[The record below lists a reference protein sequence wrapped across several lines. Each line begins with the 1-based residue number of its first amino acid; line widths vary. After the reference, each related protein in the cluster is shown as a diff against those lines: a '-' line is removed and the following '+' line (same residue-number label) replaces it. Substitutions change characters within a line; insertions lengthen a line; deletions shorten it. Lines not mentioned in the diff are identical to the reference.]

1 MANNLWNMELEL
13 KALKT
18 ILTPDSEWSRK
29 LFGACKADH
38 FYHRHT
44 RELYDL
50 VKEIQ
55 DAGNLEIPS
64 HRFLLEDG
72 RLDPSVRDML
82 VSSFADL
89 PLVES
94 QGDFDY
100 LVGQLNGLTKL
111 RALYQAAQQA
121 GTDILEGPDGES
133 KVRDVIDKLGEKL
146 IAADDREDLTTQV
159 VLGRG
164 YNVTAELSYQRIM
177 SGLPDTA
184 QIKTGF
190 KEFDTRTGGHRRTNL
205 VIVGAG
211 SGHGK
216 SLFALNLM
224 IRQYRLGYNVV
235 LVSYEMTED
244 EVLIRILACISEVDM
259 NKIQTQ
265 TCTPRE
271 IERVE
276 AAYREFLLLGHQ
288 RGNHYTII
296 CPKDETTVPEIG
308 FRVKALKP
316 DSLILDYINLLAS
329 SGGAGGQTAQWQ
341 ELGDISRDAK
351 LLANKLDC
359 VVYLLAQIDDTY
371 NLRYS
376 KAIKDHANFVMGW
389 ILDEQARVERMI
401 NIQQMKARNAPC
413 YPWSLGER
421 YDIAQFRDPGQGDR
435 TDWPEGRQLIELME
449 RCREAGLIPDVIG
462 TPQPVYGEKPLI
474 EAPAQAGHIVL
485 DEIAPRALIEITEDE
500 SL

>member
-18 ILTPDSEWSRK
+18 ISTPDSEWSRK
-29 LFGACKADH
+29 MFAAMKADH

-44 RELYDL
+44 QDVFGL

-55 DAGNLEIPS
+55 ETGALEIPS
-64 HRFLLEDG
+64 HQFLLEDQ
-72 RLDPSVRDML
+72 RIDTSVRDLL
-82 VSSFADL
+82 VSSFAAM
-89 PLVES
+89 PVVAS

-100 LVGQLNGLTKL
+100 LVGQLTGLSKL
-111 RALYQAAQQA
+111 RAIYQAAQQA
-121 GTDILEGPDGES
+121 GSQILEGPGGES
-133 KVRDVIDKLGEKL
+133 AVQQVIDQLGEKL

-159 VLGRG
+159 TLGRG

-184 QIKTGF
+184 QLKTGF
-190 KEFDTRTGGHRRTNL
+190 KEFDARTGGHRRTNL
-205 VIVGAG
+205 VIIGAG

-216 SLFALNLM
+216 SLYALNLM

-244 EVLIRILACISEVDM
+244 EVMIRILSNISEVEM

-265 TCTPRE
+265 TCTPRD
-271 IERVE
+271 IQRVE
-276 AAYREFLLLGHQ
+276 AAYREFLLLGHD

-329 SGGAGGQTAQWQ
+329 SGGGSGSAQWQ
-341 ELGDISRDAK
+341 ELGDIARDAK
-351 LLANKLDC
+351 LLANKLNC

-413 YPWSLGER
+413 YPFSLAER
-421 YDIAQFRDPGQGDR
+421 YDIAQFRDPDQGDR
-435 TDWPEGRQLIELME
+435 QDWPDDRQVDDMLA
-449 RCREAGLIPDVIG
+449 RCRAAGLLHDVMAG
-462 TPQPVYGEKPLI
+462 EALRPVYQEKPQLA
-474 EAPAQAGHIVL
+474 APAAVL
-485 DEIAPRALIEITEDE
+485 DIAPRVLLEITEDD